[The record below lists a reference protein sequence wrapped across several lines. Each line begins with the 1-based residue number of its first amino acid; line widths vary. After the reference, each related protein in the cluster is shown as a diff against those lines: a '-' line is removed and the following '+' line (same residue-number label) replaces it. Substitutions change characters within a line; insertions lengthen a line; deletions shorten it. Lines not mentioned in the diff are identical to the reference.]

1 MKKQVKC
8 GEDFVRDDK
17 WHPIVRDRAGVEA
30 LGRRLIPADLLM
42 LGFGVSVFEA
52 DDHFRISFG
61 RKA

>member
-1 MKKQVKC
+1 MKKPVKC

-17 WHPIVRDRAGVEA
+17 WHPVMRDCKGAEV
-30 LGRRLIPADLLM
+30 LGRKIIPADLRG

-52 DDHFRISFG
+52 NDCFRISFG